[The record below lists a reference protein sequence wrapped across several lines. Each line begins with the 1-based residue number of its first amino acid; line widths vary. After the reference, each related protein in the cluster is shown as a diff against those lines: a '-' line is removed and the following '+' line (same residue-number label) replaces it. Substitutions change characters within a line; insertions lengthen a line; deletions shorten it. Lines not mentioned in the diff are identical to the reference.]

1 MSWINHF
8 CHECK
13 LKFLKAKDYVLHH
26 NDHHL
31 DHQVKLDRRD
41 RDPNP

>member
-1 MSWINHF
+1 MNWINHF

-13 LKFLKAKDYVLHH
+13 VKFLKAKDFMLHH

-31 DHQVKLDRRD
+31 DNQIKTDRRR